1 MARCGKTQREL
12 AHELDM
18 CESTLVAKVK
28 KNTLTVRD
36 AEKMISILGID
47 NPTEVLFTNLDTSQV
62 TANDQQTK
70 THYLQ
75 PMNGRRKGETMNN
88 HVEIKTNDTSGEI
101 TINGISVSD
110 IVRKYTITH
119 EAGKPPVIEV
129 ELVGD
134 VTVSGGFI
142 TPLPEPWKSI
152 YHNLSKG
159 QF

>member
-1 MARCGKTQREL
+1 
-12 AHELDM
+12 
-18 CESTLVAKVK
+18 
-28 KNTLTVRD
+28 
-36 AEKMISILGID
+36 
-47 NPTEVLFTNLDTSQV
+47 
-62 TANDQQTK
+62 
-70 THYLQ
+70 
-75 PMNGRRKGETMNN
+75 MNN

-159 QF
+159 GNDVILMEGKMKDKWVIILYILGSAVGILLTRLILG

>member
-1 MARCGKTQREL
+1 MK
-12 AHELDM
+12 
-18 CESTLVAKVK
+18 
-28 KNTLTVRD
+28 
-36 AEKMISILGID
+36 
-47 NPTEVLFTNLDTSQV
+47 
-62 TANDQQTK
+62 
-70 THYLQ
+70 
-75 PMNGRRKGETMNN
+75 N

-119 EAGKPPVIEV
+119 EAGNPPVIEV

-152 YHNLSKG
+152 YHNLSKWG
-159 QF
+159 NDETQELNGKIPLKRRVFQ

>member
-1 MARCGKTQREL
+1 MTLGDKIREL
-12 AHELDM
+12 RRAAGLTQGDLAKMLNTTKQTIGKYEQGIVSNLPLSRIVEL
-18 CESTLVAKVK
+18 A
-28 KNTLTVRD
+28 
-36 AEKMISILGID
+36 
-47 NPTEVLFTNLDTSQV
+47 
-62 TANDQQTK
+62 
-70 THYLQ
+70 
-75 PMNGRRKGETMNN
+75 
-88 HVEIKTNDTSGEI
+88 
-101 TINGISVSD
+101 

-159 QF
+159 GNDETQELNGKIPL

>member
-1 MARCGKTQREL
+1 MK
-12 AHELDM
+12 
-18 CESTLVAKVK
+18 
-28 KNTLTVRD
+28 
-36 AEKMISILGID
+36 
-47 NPTEVLFTNLDTSQV
+47 
-62 TANDQQTK
+62 
-70 THYLQ
+70 
-75 PMNGRRKGETMNN
+75 N

-159 QF
+159 GNDEPNLLVYKASEGSKGHRRSRRAT

>member
-1 MARCGKTQREL
+1 MK
-12 AHELDM
+12 
-18 CESTLVAKVK
+18 
-28 KNTLTVRD
+28 
-36 AEKMISILGID
+36 
-47 NPTEVLFTNLDTSQV
+47 
-62 TANDQQTK
+62 
-70 THYLQ
+70 
-75 PMNGRRKGETMNN
+75 N

-134 VTVSGGFI
+134 VSVSGGFI
-142 TPLPEPWKSI
+142 PPLPEPWKSI

-159 QF
+159 GNDETQGLNGKIPL

>member
-1 MARCGKTQREL
+1 
-12 AHELDM
+12 
-18 CESTLVAKVK
+18 
-28 KNTLTVRD
+28 
-36 AEKMISILGID
+36 
-47 NPTEVLFTNLDTSQV
+47 
-62 TANDQQTK
+62 
-70 THYLQ
+70 
-75 PMNGRRKGETMNN
+75 MNN

-159 QF
+159 GNDETQELNGKIPL

>member
-1 MARCGKTQREL
+1 
-12 AHELDM
+12 
-18 CESTLVAKVK
+18 
-28 KNTLTVRD
+28 
-36 AEKMISILGID
+36 
-47 NPTEVLFTNLDTSQV
+47 
-62 TANDQQTK
+62 
-70 THYLQ
+70 
-75 PMNGRRKGETMNN
+75 MNN

-142 TPLPEPWKSI
+142 TPSSRAVEK
-152 YHNLSKG
+152 YLSQSVERGKR
-159 QF
+159 

>member
-1 MARCGKTQREL
+1 
-12 AHELDM
+12 
-18 CESTLVAKVK
+18 
-28 KNTLTVRD
+28 
-36 AEKMISILGID
+36 
-47 NPTEVLFTNLDTSQV
+47 
-62 TANDQQTK
+62 
-70 THYLQ
+70 
-75 PMNGRRKGETMNN
+75 MNGRRKGETMKN

-159 QF
+159 GNDETQGFNGKIPL